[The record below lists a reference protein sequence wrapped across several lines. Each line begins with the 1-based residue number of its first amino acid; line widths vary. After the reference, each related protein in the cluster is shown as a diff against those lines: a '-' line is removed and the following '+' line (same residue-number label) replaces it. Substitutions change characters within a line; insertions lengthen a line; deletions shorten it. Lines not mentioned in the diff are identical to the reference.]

1 MTNKL
6 FRKDMLSSL
15 KAASEKAREIDRGF
29 GIKAERVSLL
39 IWPWP
44 EMRLLVL
51 IGSLAFLDFASTY
64 YVLELSGKANVSE
77 SGSLALWSLDN
88 GGFLLLFIIDLLA
101 AVFLAL
107 IALGSRHLYAKMAS
121 LVTGAPLLCF
131 FLYRTLSW
139 QYLPYSII

>member
-1 MTNKL
+1 
-6 FRKDMLSSL
+6 MLSSL

-107 IALGSRHLYAKMAS
+107 IALGSRHLYAKNGFPGYGRAAF
-121 LVTGAPLLCF
+121 VFLLI
-131 FLYRTLSW
+131 
-139 QYLPYSII
+139 PYIVVAVFAVFNNLIILIR